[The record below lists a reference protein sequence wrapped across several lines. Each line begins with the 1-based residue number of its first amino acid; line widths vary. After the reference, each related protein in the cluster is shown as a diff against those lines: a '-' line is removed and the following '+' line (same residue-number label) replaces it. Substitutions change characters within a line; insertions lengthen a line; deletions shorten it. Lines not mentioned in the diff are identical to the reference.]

1 MNVVEYCYN
10 HNLDTYVFVVKEKET
25 NTPIIKKYDKDY
37 YKTLNDLRT
46 IWNCH
51 LVKRVDDDT
60 LN

>member
-1 MNVVEYCYN
+1 MNVIEYCYN
-10 HNLDTYVFVVKEKET
+10 HNSDTYVFVVKEKET